1 MATSSDGTPDT
12 TSDATAPRGL
22 RARFQ
27 QLGPGLIVAAAFIGP
42 GTVTTASVAGA
53 DYGFALLWAIIFSVL
68 AAMVLQEMSARLGV
82 VSREG
87 LGEALRTTFT
97 NPLFKIGAIVLV
109 VAAITVGTA
118 AFEGGNLIGAAL
130 ALDAVFGGSTA
141 VWASI
146 TAVLAAGLLATGSY
160 RIVERV
166 LVWLVVS
173 MGIVFLV
180 TAAIVTPNLGDLFAG
195 FVPRAPSGS
204 VLTIMAL
211 IGTTVVPYNL
221 FLHASSVQ
229 DKWGTDVPTDRA
241 VKEARLDTRL
251 SIGLGGLVTLAILTT
266 AAAALFGTG
275 RGVES
280 AADMATQLEPLL
292 GPAAKYFFAFGLLA
306 AGVTSSITAPLAAAY
321 ATTGAFGWRRDLS
334 DPKFKAI
341 WAAIILVG
349 VTFAIIGSS
358 PTELIIFAQAANGL
372 ILPIVAVF
380 LLVVMNRSDLLGKH
394 VNTTGA
400 NIIGG
405 LVVLVAIGLGVRS
418 LLTAFGVI

>member
-1 MATSSDGTPDT
+1 M
-12 TSDATAPRGL
+12 
-22 RARFQ
+22 
-27 QLGPGLIVAAAFIGP
+27 
-42 GTVTTASVAGA
+42 TTASVAGA

-87 LGEALRTTFT
+87 LGEALRTTFA
-97 NPLFKIGAIVLV
+97 NPVIKIGAIILV
-109 VAAITVGTA
+109 VSAITIGTA
-118 AFEGGNLIGAAL
+118 AFEGGNLTGAGL
-130 ALDAVFGGSTA
+130 ALDTVLGGGTA
-141 VWASI
+141 VWAAGV
-146 TAVLAAGLLATGSY
+146 AVLAAALLFTGNY
-160 RIVERV
+160 RLVERV
-166 LVWLVVS
+166 LVWLVVM

-180 TAAIVTPNLGDLFAG
+180 TAVMVTPDLGDLLSG
-195 FVPRAPSGS
+195 FVPRVPNGAT
-204 VLTIMAL
+204 LTVMAL

-229 DKWGTDVPTDRA
+229 DKWGTDVPTARA
-241 VKEARLDTRL
+241 VKEARLDTTL

-275 RGVES
+275 KGVES

-321 ATTGAFGWRRDLS
+321 ATAGAFGWRRDLS
-334 DPKFKAI
+334 EPKFKAV

-358 PTELIIFAQAANGL
+358 PTQLIVFAQAANGL
-372 ILPIVAVF
+372 ILPIIAVF
-380 LLVVMNRSDLLGKH
+380 LLVVMNRAVLLGTY
-394 VNTTGA
+394 VNSKGA
-400 NIIGG
+400 NIVGG
-405 LVVLVAIGLGVRS
+405 FVVLVAIGLGLRS
-418 LLTAFGVI
+418 LLIAFGAI